1 MLTPQ
6 DLQNVTFEKAKLGGY
21 QMQSVDEFLEPLI
34 DDYVALYKE
43 NAVLKSKM
51 RLLVERLEDYRDS
64 EARIKADMDETRSA
78 CDAMLADAKRRSEEL
93 LRKAKED
100 AQEENRNLD
109 TAVAGE
115 QERLQRAK
123 AATAE
128 FVAAVQAQ
136 LARQKQS
143 LEILM
148 SMDLPAAEPPK
159 QAKRAYDYEA
169 EAEPVRQDAGQI
181 AAQIEENVGKI
192 TGGYPNPDLS
202 ATTRVMTPID
212 LDRRTTE
219 KFADLQFGK
228 NYHN

>member
-100 AQEENRNLD
+100 ATPRSPGNRN
-109 TAVAGE
+109 ACSAP
-115 QERLQRAK
+115 RLPR
-123 AATAE
+123 
-128 FVAAVQAQ
+128 
-136 LARQKQS
+136 RS
-143 LEILM
+143 L
-148 SMDLPAAEPPK
+148 SRRFRPSLPA
-159 QAKRAYDYEA
+159 R
-169 EAEPVRQDAGQI
+169 
-181 AAQIEENVGKI
+181 
-192 TGGYPNPDLS
+192 S
-202 ATTRVMTPID
+202 RVW
-212 LDRRTTE
+212 RS
-219 KFADLQFGK
+219 
-228 NYHN
+228 